1 MYPADQ
7 ELILMLKRPNS
18 VLFACN
24 FNSVRSPIAEGL
36 AKHFFGDIIYI
47 DSAGVRESEI
57 DSFAVAVCAV
67 INVDISQHESK
78 NIDDLDDKSFDLV
91 ISLTPEAQH
100 KAVEL
105 TRTMAVELEYWPS
118 MDPPAIY
125 GSREIIIGAFR
136 QVRDQLLNRIRE
148 RFSPDTVI

>member
-1 MYPADQ
+1 
-7 ELILMLKRPNS
+7 MLKRPHS

-24 FNSVRSPIAEGL
+24 FNSVRSPIAEGI
-36 AKHFFGDIIYI
+36 AKQFFGETIYV
-47 DSAGVRESEI
+47 DSAGVRRGEI
-57 DSFAVAVCAV
+57 DSFAVAVCAE
-67 INVDISQHESK
+67 INIDISQHESK
-78 NIDDLDDKSFDLV
+78 TFDDLDDKLFDLV

-118 MDPPAIY
+118 MDPTAIY

-136 QVRDQLLNRIRE
+136 QVRDQLLKRIRE
-148 RFSPDTVI
+148 RFSPDSVI